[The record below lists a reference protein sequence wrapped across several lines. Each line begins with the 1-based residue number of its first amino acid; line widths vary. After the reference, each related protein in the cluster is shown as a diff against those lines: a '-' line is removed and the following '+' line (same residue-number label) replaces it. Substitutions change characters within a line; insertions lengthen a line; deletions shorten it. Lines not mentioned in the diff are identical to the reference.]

1 MSRVVFIGGPF
12 YALTIG
18 KSYEVVMPL
27 EKNRLKSYMIVNDF
41 GWNKS
46 YPTEHFVTEAEWR
59 NEQIKKILK

>member
-18 KSYEVVMPL
+18 KSYEVKMTL
-27 EKNRLKSYMIVNDF
+27 EKKNVRGHLIVNDL
-41 GWNKS
+41 GWDKS
-46 YPTEHFVTEAEWR
+46 YPIEHFVTEQEWR